1 MKLASVLLV
10 ALLALACGDP
20 FVLLPGGRLDG
31 EVRANPGEKPL
42 PDGYG
47 TGQLETNPADPY
59 SVNLVYTVLDGRI
72 YVNAGDEERAW
83 TKNLEADPRARL
95 RVDDVIY
102 ELRAERVTD
111 RAEIAEFGK
120 AWLGQST
127 FRQDPS
133 SFAQVWVYRL
143 VPDQAAGSSSR

>member
-1 MKLASVLLV
+1 VKLAP
-10 ALLALACGDP
+10 ALLLACVALACRDP
-20 FVLLPGGRLDG
+20 FVLLPGGKLDG
-31 EVRANPGEKPL
+31 QVRAEAGERPL

-47 TGQLETNPADPY
+47 TGQLETRPEDPY

-72 YVNAGDEERAW
+72 YVNAGDEQRAW
-83 TKNLEADPRARL
+83 TRNLDTDPNVRL

-120 AWLGQST
+120 AWLAQSS
-127 FRQDPS
+127 FRQDPA
-133 SFAQVWVYRL
+133 SFAQAWVYRL
-143 VPDQAAGSSSR
+143 VPR